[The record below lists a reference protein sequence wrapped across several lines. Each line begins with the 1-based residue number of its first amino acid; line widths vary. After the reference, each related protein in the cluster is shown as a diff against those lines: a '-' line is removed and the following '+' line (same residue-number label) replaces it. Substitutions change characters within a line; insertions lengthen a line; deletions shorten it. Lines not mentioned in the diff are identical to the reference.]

1 MPSCFWGSLQALTFP
16 GSWGNNNANAVLSW
30 QEESTVI
37 AVLSPRTTDLSPRTS
52 QAIPEIPVRPTR
64 FACLNTLS
72 PNTCTR
78 WQSHLLVTLST
89 NRSQRKCPKMPLK
102 SISLYHPSS
111 FTPTCSANTDFY
123 KSLGQPNFVT
133 CGLCT
138 CFCCWFARFT
148 NYSLASQMI
157 HFFFDAQV

>member
-1 MPSCFWGSLQALTFP
+1 MHSCFWGSLQALTFP
-16 GSWGNNNANAVLSW
+16 GSWGKSSANAILSC
-30 QEESTVI
+30 QEESTVL
-37 AVLSPRTTDLSPRTS
+37 AVLSPRTIDLSPRMS
-52 QAIPEIPVRPTR
+52 QAIPEIPVRATR

-72 PNTCTR
+72 PNTRTR
-78 WQSHLLVTLST
+78 WQSHLPVMLST

-102 SISLYHPSS
+102 SISLYQPSS
-111 FTPTCSANTDFY
+111 FTPTRSANTDFC

-133 CGLCT
+133 CGLCV
-138 CFCCWFARFT
+138 CFCCWFPRFT